1 MGTHLAA
8 RYVPGTDN
16 MIELKGIRK
25 IYRMGGEDLEV
36 LKGVDLSVKE
46 GEFLAIMGPSGSG
59 KSTLMHILGLLDRP
73 SEGSYKLFDKEI
85 SELDDVELSYLRARI
100 LGFVFQQ
107 FNLLPRI
114 TAAENVALPQIYL
127 GEKTRPA
134 QAEKF
139 LGQVGLAD
147 RTGHKPNQLSGGQQQ
162 RVAIARSLVNTPKI
176 IFADEPTG
184 NLASDQ
190 SNEIMGIFKKLNEQ
204 GITVV
209 IVTHEPDIA
218 AWAKRV
224 IKLKDGHIVE
234 DSAKQGE
241 GGGAGAPAHLKIPKS
256 FFLSWRE
263 VSENM
268 GSSVNSIIGNKT
280 RSLLTMLG
288 IIIGVGALIAMLA
301 VGTGAQRSIE
311 KQMSSLGTNLL
322 AVMPGAR
329 SQGGMS
335 LGRGSVSRLTLD
347 DAAALPRQV
356 ANIVRTDSNV
366 QGSAQLVYGA
376 KNYRSRV
383 NGVTPAYAAMRNALP
398 YHGRFFSDAENR
410 ELKKV
415 ALIGKTVADEL
426 FGEEDPV
433 GKTMKINRK
442 NFTIIGVLTMKG
454 GSGFQDQDDT
464 VLVPL
469 NTAMKVL
476 LGKQFVDSIWVE
488 VSDFKLMP
496 AVQEEIKTL
505 MRKRHNVPAH
515 KDDDV
520 SLMNMAEFQTM
531 LTGTIKTFSTL
542 LGFIAGISLIV
553 GGIGIMNIML
563 VSVSERTKE
572 IGLRKAIGATRRA
585 VLLQFL
591 IEAVI
596 LSVIGGL
603 LGILLGAGSSLLLSK
618 ISGWAVYV
626 SPFSVALAFGFSA
639 TVGVL
644 FGFWPAKK
652 ASLLS
657 PIDALRYE

>member
-1 MGTHLAA
+1 
-8 RYVPGTDN
+8 
-16 MIELKGIRK
+16 MIELKGIQK
-25 IYRMGGEDLEV
+25 TYQMGDEPLNV
-36 LKGVDLSVKE
+36 LRGVDLSVKE
-46 GEFLAIMGPSGSG
+46 GEFVAIMGPSGSG

-73 SEGSYKLFDKEI
+73 SAGSYKLFGRDI

-100 LGFVFQQ
+100 IGFVFQQ
-107 FNLLPRI
+107 FSLLPRI
-114 TAAENVALPQIYL
+114 TAADNVALPQIYL
-127 GEKTRPA
+127 GEKARPQEA
-134 QAEKF
+134 GKY
-139 LGQVGLAD
+139 LSQVGLGD
-147 RTGHKPNQLSGGQQQ
+147 RMGHKPNQLSGGQQQ
-162 RVAIARSLVNTPKI
+162 RVAIARSLVNDPKI

-190 SNEIMGIFKKLNEQ
+190 STEIMGIFRKLNDR
-204 GITVV
+204 GITVI

-218 AWAKRV
+218 AWADRI
-224 IKLKDGHIVE
+224 IKVKDGLVVE
-234 DSAKQGE
+234 DTTKK
-241 GGGAGAPAHLKIPKS
+241 APAKKEATVRLHIPKS

-268 GSSVNSIIGNKT
+268 ASSINSIISNKT

-301 VGTGAQRSIE
+301 VGTGAQRAIQ

-322 AVMPGAR
+322 AVMPGSR

-335 LGRGSVSRLTLD
+335 LGRGAVSRLTLE
-347 DAAALPRQV
+347 DAKALGKLADITKV
-356 ANIVRTDSNV
+356 DSNV
-366 QGSAQLVYGA
+366 QGQAQLVYGS

-383 NGVTPAYAAMRNALP
+383 TGVTAVYPSMRAADP
-398 YHGRFFSDAENR
+398 YYGRFFSDNENTQ
-410 ELKKV
+410 LKKV
-415 ALIGKTVADEL
+415 AVLGTTVVTEL
-426 FGEEDPV
+426 FGNEDPV
-433 GKTMKINRK
+433 GRTIKINRK
-442 NFTIIGVLTMKG
+442 NFTVIGVLPMKG
-454 GSGFQDQDDT
+454 AAGFQDRDDT

-469 NTAMKVL
+469 NTAMRVV
-476 LGKQFVDSIWVE
+476 LGKDFVDSIWVE
-488 VSDFKLMP
+488 VSDYTLMP
-496 AVQEEIKTL
+496 AVQENIKAL
-505 MRKRHNVPAH
+505 MRKRHNVPDY

-520 SLMNMAEFQTM
+520 SLMNMADLQTM
-531 LTGTIKTFSTL
+531 LTGAIKTFSTL
-542 LGFIAGISLIV
+542 LGIIAGISLIV

-596 LSVIGGL
+596 ISIIGGL
-603 LGILLGAGSSLLLSK
+603 LGIVIGAGSSLILSK
-618 ISGWAVYV
+618 FSGWAIYI

-639 TVGVL
+639 TVGVV

>member
-1 MGTHLAA
+1 
-8 RYVPGTDN
+8 
-16 MIELKGIRK
+16 MIELKGIK
-25 IYRMGGEDLEV
+25 KTYQMGDEPLNV
-36 LKGVDLSVKE
+36 LRGVDLSVKE
-46 GEFLAIMGPSGSG
+46 GEFVAIMGPSGSG

-73 SEGSYKLFDKEI
+73 SSGTYKLFGRDI

-100 LGFVFQQ
+100 IGFVFQQ

-114 TAAENVALPQIYL
+114 TAADNVALPQIYL
-127 GEKTRPA
+127 GERARPQEA
-134 QAEKF
+134 GKY
-139 LGQVGLAD
+139 LSQVGLGD
-147 RTGHKPNQLSGGQQQ
+147 RMGHKPNQLSGGQQQ
-162 RVAIARSLVNTPKI
+162 RVAIARSLVNDPKI

-190 SNEIMGIFKKLNEQ
+190 SNEIMGIFRKLNER
-204 GITVV
+204 GITVI

-218 AWAKRV
+218 AWADRV
-224 IKLKDGHIVE
+224 IKVKDGLVVE
-234 DSAKQGE
+234 DISKK
-241 GGGAGAPAHLKIPKS
+241 APAKKEATVRLHIPKS
-256 FFLSWRE
+256 MFLSWRE

-268 GSSVNSIIGNKT
+268 ASSINSIISNKT

-301 VGTGAQRSIE
+301 VGTGAQRAIQ

-322 AVMPGAR
+322 AVMPGSR

-335 LGRGSVSRLTLD
+335 LGRGAVSRLTLE
-347 DAAALPRQV
+347 DAKALTKLP
-356 ANIVRTDSNV
+356 NITKSDSNV
-366 QGSAQLVYGA
+366 QGQAQMVYGS

-383 NGVTPAYAAMRNALP
+383 TGVTAIYPSMRAADP
-398 YHGRFFSDAENR
+398 YYGRFFSEDEDTQ
-410 ELKKV
+410 LKKV
-415 ALIGKTVADEL
+415 AVLGTTVVTEL
-426 FGEEDPV
+426 FGTADPV
-433 GKTMKINRK
+433 GQTIKINRK
-442 NFTIIGVLTMKG
+442 NFTVIGVLPMKG
-454 GSGFQDQDDT
+454 AAGFQDQDDT

-476 LGKQFVDSIWVE
+476 LGKEYVDSIWVE
-488 VSDFKLMP
+488 VSDYTLMP
-496 AVQEEIKTL
+496 AVQENIKDL
-505 MRKRHNVPAH
+505 MRKRHNVPAY

-520 SLMNMAEFQTM
+520 SLMNMADLQSM

-542 LGFIAGISLIV
+542 LGIIAGISLIV

-596 LSVIGGL
+596 ISIIGGL
-603 LGILLGAGSSLLLSK
+603 LGIVIGAGSSLILSK
-618 ISGWAVYV
+618 FSGWAIYI

-639 TVGVL
+639 TVGIV

-652 ASLLS
+652 ASMLS

>member
-1 MGTHLAA
+1 
-8 RYVPGTDN
+8 
-16 MIELKGIRK
+16 MIELKGIK
-25 IYRMGGEDLEV
+25 KVYQMGDEPLAV

-46 GEFLAIMGPSGSG
+46 GEFVAIMGPSGSG
-59 KSTLMHILGLLDRP
+59 KSTLMHILGLLDKP
-73 SEGSYKLFDKEI
+73 SAGSYKLFGREI

-100 LGFVFQQ
+100 IGFVFQQ

-114 TAAENVALPQIYL
+114 TAADNVALPQIYL
-127 GEKTRPA
+127 GEKARPQEA
-134 QAEKF
+134 GKYLE
-139 LGQVGLAD
+139 QVGLGD
-147 RTGHKPNQLSGGQQQ
+147 RMGHKPNQLSGGQQQ
-162 RVAIARSLVNTPKI
+162 RVAIARSLVNDPKI

-190 SNEIMGIFKKLNEQ
+190 SNEIMAIFRKLNDR
-204 GITVV
+204 GITVI

-218 AWAKRV
+218 AWADRV
-224 IKLKDGHIVE
+224 IKVKDGLVVE
-234 DSAKQGE
+234 DIVKK
-241 GGGAGAPAHLKIPKS
+241 APAIKETAARLRIPKT
-256 FFLSWRE
+256 FFLTWRE

-268 GSSVNSIIGNKT
+268 ASSINSIISNKT

-301 VGTGAQRSIE
+301 VGTGAQRAIQ

-322 AVMPGAR
+322 AVMPGSR

-335 LGRGSVSRLTLD
+335 LGRGAVSRLTLE
-347 DAAALPRQV
+347 DAKALSASVPNV
-356 ANIVRTDSNV
+356 TKTDSNV

-383 NGVTPAYAAMRNALP
+383 TGVTAIYPSMRAAEP
-398 YHGRFFSDAENR
+398 YYGRFFSEDENTQ
-410 ELKKV
+410 LKKV
-415 ALIGKTVADEL
+415 AVVGQTVVTQL
-426 FGEEDPV
+426 FGSENPV
-433 GKTMKINRK
+433 GKSIKINRK
-442 NFTIIGVLTMKG
+442 SFTIIGVLPMKG
-454 GSGFQDQDDT
+454 ASGFQDQDDT
-464 VLVPL
+464 VIVPL

-476 LGKQFVDSIWVE
+476 LGKKYVDSIWVE

-496 AVQEEIKTL
+496 AVQENIKAL
-505 MRKRHNVPAH
+505 MRKRHGVPAY

-520 SLMNMAEFQTM
+520 SLMNMAELQTM

-542 LGFIAGISLIV
+542 LGIIAGISLIV

-591 IEAVI
+591 IEAI
-596 LSVIGGL
+596 IISVIGGL
-603 LGILLGAGSSLLLSK
+603 LGIMTGGGASLLLSK
-618 ISGWAVYV
+618 LSGWAIYI

-639 TVGVL
+639 TVGVV

-657 PIDALRYE
+657 PIEALRYE

>member
-1 MGTHLAA
+1 
-8 RYVPGTDN
+8 
-16 MIELKGIRK
+16 MIELKGIK
-25 IYRMGGEDLEV
+25 KVYQMGGEPLEV

-46 GEFLAIMGPSGSG
+46 GEFVAIMGPSGSG

-73 SEGSYKLFDKEI
+73 SAGSYKLFGREI

-114 TAAENVALPQIYL
+114 SAAANVALPQIYL
-127 GEKTRPA
+127 GEKARPTEA
-134 QAEKF
+134 GKY

-147 RTGHKPNQLSGGQQQ
+147 RMNHRPNQLSGGQQQ
-162 RVAIARSLVNTPKI
+162 RVAIARSLVNSPKI

-190 SNEIMGIFKKLNEQ
+190 SNEIMGIFRKLNDQ

-218 AWAKRV
+218 AWADRV
-224 IKLKDGHIVE
+224 IKLKDGRIIE
-234 DSAKQGE
+234 DTTKKPPAKKEEHG
-241 GGGAGAPAHLKIPKS
+241 HLKIPKT

-263 VSENM
+263 VMENL
-268 GSSVNSIIGNKT
+268 GSSVSSIISNKT

-301 VGTGAQRSIE
+301 VGTGAQRAIQ

-322 AVMPGAR
+322 AVMPGVFR
-329 SQGGMS
+329 QGGM
-335 LGRGSVSRLTLD
+335 GMGAGAVSRLTLD
-347 DAAALPRQV
+347 DAKAITELQ
-356 ANIVRTDSNV
+356 NITRADSNV
-366 QGSAQLVYGA
+366 SGNAQIVYGA
-376 KNYRSRV
+376 KNTRTSIT
-383 NGVTPAYAAMRNALP
+383 GAGASYAAMHNSQP
-398 YHGRFFSDAENR
+398 YYGRFFSDEEGAR
-410 ELKKV
+410 LAKV
-415 ALIGKTVADEL
+415 ALIGNSVVKEL
-426 FGEEDPV
+426 FGAENPV
-433 GKTMKINRK
+433 GKTIKINRK
-442 NFTIIGVLTMKG
+442 NFTVIGVLPLKG
-454 GSGFQDQDDT
+454 ASGPRDQDD
-464 VLVPL
+464 VVIVPL
-469 NTAMKVL
+469 QTAMKVL
-476 LGKQFVDSIWVE
+476 LGKNYIDAVWVE
-488 VSDFKLMP
+488 VSDYKLMP
-496 AVQEEIKTL
+496 EVQENIKKL
-505 MRKRHNVPAH
+505 IRKRHAIPAY

-520 SLMNMAEFQTM
+520 MLMNMADLQTM

-542 LGFIAGISLIV
+542 LGMIAGISLIV

-572 IGLRKAIGATRRA
+572 IGLRKAIGATSRA

-596 LSVIGGL
+596 ISVMGGII
-603 LGILLGAGSSLLLSK
+603 GILAGAGSSLLLSK
-618 ISGWAVYV
+618 LSGWAVYI
-626 SPFSVALAFGFSA
+626 SPLSVILAFGFSA
-639 TVGVL
+639 GVGIV

-657 PIDALRYE
+657 PIEALRYE

>member
-1 MGTHLAA
+1 
-8 RYVPGTDN
+8 
-16 MIELKGIRK
+16 MIELKGIK
-25 IYRMGGEDLEV
+25 KVYQMGGEPLEI

-46 GEFLAIMGPSGSG
+46 GEFVAIMGPSGSG

-73 SEGSYKLFDKEI
+73 SAGSYKLFGREI
-85 SELDDVELSYLRARI
+85 SELNDVELSYLRARI

-114 TAAENVALPQIYL
+114 SAASNVALPQIYL
-127 GEKTRPA
+127 GEKARPHEA
-134 QAEKF
+134 AKYLE
-139 LGQVGLAD
+139 QVGLANRAD
-147 RTGHKPNQLSGGQQQ
+147 HKPNQLSGGQQQ
-162 RVAIARSLVNTPKI
+162 RVAIARSLVNSPKI

-190 SNEIMGIFKKLNEQ
+190 SNEIMHIFRKLNES

-218 AWAKRV
+218 AWADRV
-224 IKLKDGHIVE
+224 IKLKDGQIIEDVSKKATAKKTAAAARLHIP
-234 DSAKQGE
+234 G
-241 GGGAGAPAHLKIPKS
+241 S

-263 VSENM
+263 VSENLA
-268 GSSVNSIIGNKT
+268 SSVSSIISNKT

-301 VGTGAQRSIE
+301 VGTGAQRSIQ

-322 AVMPGAR
+322 SVMPGMFR
-329 SQGGMS
+329 QGGAG
-335 LGRGSVSRLTLD
+335 LGAGAVSRLTLD
-347 DAAALPRQV
+347 DAKAIASEVP
-356 ANIVRTDSNV
+356 NITRADSNV
-366 QGSAQLVYGA
+366 SGNAQVAYGA
-376 KNYRSRV
+376 KNQRT
-383 NGVTPAYAAMRNALP
+383 NITGVTAVYAAMRNSQP
-398 YHGRFFSDAENR
+398 YYGRFFSDAEGAR
-410 ELKKV
+410 LAKV
-415 ALIGKTVADEL
+415 ALVGNTVVKEL
-426 FGEEDPV
+426 FAGENPV
-433 GKTMKINRK
+433 GKTIKINSK
-442 NFTIIGVLTMKG
+442 YFTVIGVLPLKG
-454 GSGFQDQDDT
+454 AQGPRDQDD
-464 VLVPL
+464 VVIVPL
-469 NTAMKVL
+469 QTAMKVV
-476 LGKQFVDSIWVE
+476 LGKNYIDSVWVE
-488 VSDFKLMP
+488 VSDFSLMP
-496 AVQEEIKTL
+496 EVQGRIKEL

-515 KDDDV
+515 KADDV
-520 SLMNMAEFQTM
+520 MLMNMAEMQTM

-542 LGFIAGISLIV
+542 LGMIAGISLIV

-572 IGLRKAIGATRRA
+572 IGLRKAIGATSRA

-596 LSVIGGL
+596 VSVVGGL
-603 LGILLGAGSSLLLSK
+603 LGIIAGAASSLILSK
-618 ISGWAVYV
+618 LSGWAVYI

-639 TVGVL
+639 GVGIV

>member
-1 MGTHLAA
+1 M
-8 RYVPGTDN
+8 
-16 MIELKGIRK
+16 
-25 IYRMGGEDLEV
+25 

-73 SEGSYKLFDKEI
+73 NIGSYKLYGREI

-114 TAAENVALPQIYL
+114 TAAENITLPQIYL

-134 QAEKF
+134 QAGKF
-139 LGQVGLAD
+139 LAQVSLSD
-147 RTGHKPNQLSGGQQQ
+147 RAGHRPNQLSGGQQQ
-162 RVAIARSLVNTPKI
+162 RVAIARSLVNNPRI

-190 SNEIMGIFKKLNEQ
+190 STEIMGIFRKLNDR
-204 GITVV
+204 GITVI
-209 IVTHEPDIA
+209 IVTHEADIA

-224 IKLKDGHIVE
+224 IKLKDGRIVE
-234 DSAKQGE
+234 DSEKPRTEKKAQE
-241 GGGAGAPAHLKIPKS
+241 TAHLKIPKS
-256 FFLSWRE
+256 FFLGRRE
-263 VSENM
+263 IAENM
-268 GSSVNSIIGNKT
+268 GSSINSIIGNKT

-288 IIIGVGALIAMLA
+288 IIIGVAALIAMLA

-322 AVMPGAR
+322 AVMPGSR

-335 LGRGSVSRLTLD
+335 LGRGGVSRLTPA
-347 DAAALPRQV
+347 DAAAIGKYV
-356 ANIVRTDSNV
+356 ANITRTDSNV
-366 QGSAQLVYGA
+366 NGLAQLVYAA

-383 NGVTPAYAAMRNALP
+383 TGVTTTYPSMRAAEP
-398 YHGRFFSDAENR
+398 YYGRFFSDQENR

-415 ALIGKTVADEL
+415 ALVGQTVATEL
-426 FGEEDPV
+426 FGAENPV

-442 NFTIIGVLTMKG
+442 NFSIIGVLPMKG
-454 GSGFQDQDDT
+454 ASGYQDQDDI
-464 VLVPL
+464 VVVPL

-476 LGKQFVDSIWVE
+476 LGKQYVDSIWVE

-496 AVQEEIKTL
+496 AVQTDIQAL
-505 MRKRHNVPAH
+505 IRKRHNIPAH
-515 KDDDV
+515 KEDDV

-542 LGFIAGISLIV
+542 LGIIAGISLIV

-563 VSVSERTKE
+563 VSVSERTGE
-572 IGLRKAIGATRRA
+572 IGLRKAVGATRRA
-585 VLLQFL
+585 ILLQFL

-603 LGILLGAGSSLLLSK
+603 LGILVGAGSSLALSR

-639 TVGVL
+639 TVGVV
-644 FGFWPAKK
+644 FGFWPARK

>member
-1 MGTHLAA
+1 
-8 RYVPGTDN
+8 
-16 MIELKGIRK
+16 MIELKGIQK
-25 IYRMGGEDLEV
+25 TYHMGDEPLKV

-46 GEFLAIMGPSGSG
+46 GEFVAIMGPSGSG

-73 SEGSYKLFDKEI
+73 SAGSYKLFGREI

-100 LGFVFQQ
+100 IGFVFQQ

-114 TAAENVALPQIYL
+114 TAADNVALPQIYL
-127 GEKTRPA
+127 GEKARPQEA
-134 QAEKF
+134 GKYLA
-139 LGQVGLAD
+139 QVGLGD
-147 RTGHKPNQLSGGQQQ
+147 RMGHKPNQLSGGQQQ
-162 RVAIARSLVNTPKI
+162 RVAIARSLVNDPKI

-190 SNEIMGIFKKLNEQ
+190 STEIMRIFRKLNER
-204 GITVV
+204 GITVI

-218 AWAKRV
+218 AWADRV
-224 IKLKDGHIVE
+224 IKVKDGLVVE
-234 DSAKQGE
+234 DTAKK
-241 GGGAGAPAHLKIPKS
+241 APAKKETSTHLRIPKS
-256 FFLSWRE
+256 LFLSWRE

-268 GSSVNSIIGNKT
+268 ASSINSIISNKT

-301 VGTGAQRSIE
+301 VGTGAQRAIQ

-322 AVMPGAR
+322 AVMPGSR

-335 LGRGSVSRLTLD
+335 LGRGAVSRLTLE
-347 DAAALPRQV
+347 DASALAKLPNV
-356 ANIVRTDSNV
+356 IKSDSNV
-366 QGSAQLVYGA
+366 QGQAQMVYSS

-383 NGVTPAYAAMRNALP
+383 TGVTAVYPSMRAAAP
-398 YHGRFFSDAENR
+398 YYGRFFSNDEDMA
-410 ELKKV
+410 LKKV
-415 ALIGKTVADEL
+415 AVLGQTVVTEL
-426 FGEEDPV
+426 FGSENPV
-433 GKTMKINRK
+433 GKTIKINRK
-442 NFTIIGVLTMKG
+442 NFTVIGVLPMKG
-454 GSGFQDQDDT
+454 AAGFQDQDDT

-469 NTAMKVL
+469 HTAMKVL
-476 LGKQFVDSIWVE
+476 LGKEYVDSVWVE
-488 VSDFKLMP
+488 VSDYTLMP
-496 AVQEEIKTL
+496 AVQENIKAL
-505 MRKRHNVPAH
+505 MRKRHNVPSY

-520 SLMNMAEFQTM
+520 SLMNMADLQSM

-542 LGFIAGISLIV
+542 LGIIAGISLIV

-596 LSVIGGL
+596 ISIIGGL
-603 LGILLGAGSSLLLSK
+603 LGIVIGAGSSLILSK
-618 ISGWAVYV
+618 FSGWAIYI

-639 TVGVL
+639 TVGVV